1 MYFSCSIL
9 NPINLV
15 DANRELPLNYNWR
28 QFDAFTSNEQIVSPY
43 EAYKFY
49 YQKWQTDDIL
59 KLQFKADFSPII
71 LQVIDIKGAIVL
83 SQEMS
88 ILRTIGTDY
97 YFEDQIAFDF
107 FTPGTYKLKVLGG
120 DPAII
125 TLISE
130 PFKIAEN
137 WPYTILLNYA
147 NSFNNN
153 ILWETGITMNFR
165 VNAVIPYDSPASVRT
180 VYIDQPG
187 ADVTVKGIPYRLF
200 NLYVGNDGGLPPWV
214 IDKLEEIQG
223 QTDVFYDGKGFAPAT
238 SDAKFTTTKIPQ
250 YPWAQWLISMRE
262 TNNSRMKRFEPS
274 GLQEK
279 KFVED
284 FIINTKLFGPGYG
297 SANDQS
303 ITINSIS

>member
-1 MYFSCSIL
+1 M
-9 NPINLV
+9 
-15 DANRELPLNYNWR
+15 
-28 QFDAFTSNEQIVSPY
+28 
-43 EAYKFY
+43 
-49 YQKWQTDDIL
+49 
-59 KLQFKADFSPII
+59 
-71 LQVIDIKGAIVL
+71 
-83 SQEMS
+83 
-88 ILRTIGTDY
+88 
-97 YFEDQIAFDF
+97 
-107 FTPGTYKLKVLGG
+107 
-120 DPAII
+120 
-125 TLISE
+125 
-130 PFKIAEN
+130 
-137 WPYTILLNYA
+137 
-147 NSFNNN
+147 
-153 ILWETGITMNFR
+153 
-165 VNAVIPYDSPASVRT
+165 
-180 VYIDQPG
+180 
-187 ADVTVKGIPYRLF
+187 TVKGIPYRLF